1 MFNIFK
7 KKPPKHVFR
16 VRYVLGSF
24 IDPKEGKVTFNLD
37 EMQEAFVL
45 ASHLM
50 EAQRVFAS
58 RHMLTPHIYVHDIK
72 QIDMDIETNA

>member
-1 MFNIFK
+1 MFSIFK

-16 VRYVLGSF
+16 VKYVLGAF

-37 EMQEAFVL
+37 EMREAFVQ
-45 ASHLM
+45 ASYLM
-50 EAQRVFAS
+50 EAQQVFAS
-58 RHMLTPHIYVHDIK
+58 RHMLTPHTYVHEIK